1 MFKAL
6 AIAAALLLPMSANA
20 DERSII
26 PSTDDAVVI
35 FMAAEEMR
43 EVDKR
48 FKEGFLKEFYTTPQ
62 HKAAHYSELVHIAA
76 IRHARYAC
84 MTRMGLSIQDPDIE
98 EKFIAIKP
106 NLRSVT
112 PGASIIVFLFDCEK

>member
-35 FMAAEEMR
+35 FMAAEEIQM
-43 EVDKR
+43 EQQQAM
-48 FKEGFLKEFYTTPQ
+48 GQQMAQQATPQ
-62 HKAAHYSELVHIAA
+62 IASAAGKMAQE
-76 IRHARYAC
+76 
-84 MTRMGLSIQDPDIE
+84 DP
-98 EKFIAIKP
+98 EKLQAMA
-106 NLRSVT
+106 
-112 PGASIIVFLFDCEK
+112 GAVQQGMQAQQ